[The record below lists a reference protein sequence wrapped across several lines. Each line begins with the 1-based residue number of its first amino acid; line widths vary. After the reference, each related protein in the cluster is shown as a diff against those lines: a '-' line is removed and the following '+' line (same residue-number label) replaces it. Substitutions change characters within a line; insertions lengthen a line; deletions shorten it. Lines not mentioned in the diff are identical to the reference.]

1 MDDLGIDDVDPDYA
15 HEPIMS
21 DGPSGD
27 VMGQFDALSALL
39 TTGYQGS
46 GNTLED
52 LVREL
57 LRPMVKQW
65 LDENLPDIAER
76 MVAKEIAR
84 LARTKKP

>member
-1 MDDLGIDDVDPDYA
+1 
-15 HEPIMS
+15 MS
-21 DGPSGD
+21 EGPSAEA
-27 VMGQFDALSALL
+27 MGQFQRLSALL
-39 TTGYQGS
+39 TSGYEGS

-57 LRPMVKQW
+57 LKPMLKSW
-65 LDENLPDIAER
+65 LDENLPPIVER